1 MHTVT
6 GGAGFIGS
14 SLIESLNSQGIT
26 DILVVDNLNT
36 SEKWKNLL
44 GKKYANYI
52 HKNDFIK
59 QVENDSFSG
68 DIDKDKIEAII
79 HLGACSSTTETDMDY
94 LMRNN
99 VEYSKT
105 LAQLAIK
112 NNIRFIY
119 ASSAATYGAGE
130 NGYDDEKDIES
141 LKPLNRY
148 GYSKQL
154 FDLWLKNNGYLDK
167 VCGLKFFN
175 VYGANEHHKGSQQSV
190 FHKAFEQIQEKG
202 QVSLF
207 KSTTPKYKDG
217 DQERD
222 FIYVK
227 DCTKTI
233 CDLLKQKEVNG
244 IFNLGTGK
252 ARRWNDLVKASF
264 RALDKEPSIKYIDM
278 PESLAK
284 QYQNYT
290 KAEMSKLSKSGIS
303 CNFHSLDPEKRR

>member
-1 MHTVT
+1 MHIVT
-6 GGAGFIGS
+6 RGAGFIGS

-112 NNIRFIY
+112 NNIRL
-119 ASSAATYGAGE
+119 
-130 NGYDDEKDIES
+130 S
-141 LKPLNRY
+141 LI
-148 GYSKQL
+148 
-154 FDLWLKNNGYLDK
+154 
-167 VCGLKFFN
+167 
-175 VYGANEHHKGSQQSV
+175 H
-190 FHKAFEQIQEKG
+190 I
-202 QVSLF
+202 
-207 KSTTPKYKDG
+207 
-217 DQERD
+217 
-222 FIYVK
+222 
-227 DCTKTI
+227 
-233 CDLLKQKEVNG
+233 
-244 IFNLGTGK
+244 
-252 ARRWNDLVKASF
+252 
-264 RALDKEPSIKYIDM
+264 
-278 PESLAK
+278 
-284 QYQNYT
+284 
-290 KAEMSKLSKSGIS
+290 
-303 CNFHSLDPEKRR
+303 